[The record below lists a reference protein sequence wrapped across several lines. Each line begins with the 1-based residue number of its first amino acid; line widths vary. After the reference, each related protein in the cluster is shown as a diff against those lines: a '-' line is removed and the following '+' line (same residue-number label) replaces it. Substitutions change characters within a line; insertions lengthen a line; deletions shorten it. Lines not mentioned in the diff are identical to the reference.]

1 MKHNMLNT
9 LLVLASVLLGACT
22 DDNMKRYFVTTDNTP
37 LAQTSVYPS
46 TGGSVLPGT
55 VVVRFGFEQDV
66 WLRDKNK
73 ITVNGDTINAVAAI
87 GDEVLLNVE
96 ATVGNNYEV
105 RLASGAIQSVGGYVS
120 TEDYVAS
127 FDCRSEVP
135 AAERSPEAV
144 NLMNYLESIYG
155 SANLVGCHGQRRL
168 E

>member
-1 MKHNMLNT
+1 M
-9 LLVLASVLLGACT
+9 
-22 DDNMKRYFVTTDNTP
+22 
-37 LAQTSVYPS
+37 
-46 TGGSVLPGT
+46 PGT

-96 ATVGNNYEV
+96 ATAGNNYEV